1 MNSQQIELVQST
13 VPVLRENGVALT
25 SYFYK
30 RMLNNHPELKKCLQS
45 GPSKYRTPATRT
57 SCCGTSLCRAH

>member
-30 RMLNNHPELKKCLQS
+30 RMLNNHPELKMSSIWTIKVQDAS
-45 GPSKYRTPATRT
+45 H
-57 SCCGTSLCRAH
+57 AHWLLRY